1 VRFKN
6 GRRKAPLW
14 AGLELRGA
22 RVGLSRLPIGFVRP
36 RHLQIGAPPLQHLI
50 SFRSAECCERGRC
63 VPAIVGVRV
72 ALAHDELRIVQNN
85 SERQSTSGRSTDC
98 GTGHLIRAFHDIG
111 RMFSL
116 LFPLSHPS
124 PVGHQPRRRVKT
136 GRRNMVSSKAKTVSF
151 VFRGELRVA
160 ACRSLKREPAGTA
173 PSHGRHVTAIIG
185 NHAAHVRQSLLKPA
199 RSRKI
204 EPRPMRAPWR
214 RFQNRIE
221 FWL

>member
-22 RVGLSRLPIGFVRP
+22 RVGLSRLPIGFVWP

-124 PVGHQPRRRVKT
+124 PVGHQPRRRV
-136 GRRNMVSSKAKTVSF
+136 
-151 VFRGELRVA
+151 
-160 ACRSLKREPAGTA
+160 
-173 PSHGRHVTAIIG
+173 
-185 NHAAHVRQSLLKPA
+185 
-199 RSRKI
+199 
-204 EPRPMRAPWR
+204 
-214 RFQNRIE
+214 QNRTTEYGFVEGKNGFICVSWGTFE
-221 FWL
+221 SRRVVRSNGNPPEQPLSGPTRHSNYW

>member
-1 VRFKN
+1 MAITKTRFSGRVDLGSVAKH

-14 AGLELRGA
+14 AGLKLRG
-22 RVGLSRLPIGFVRP
+22 RGLAYPASLSVCPAEASSNR
-36 RHLQIGAPPLQHLI
+36 RHALQHLI

-85 SERQSTSGRSTDC
+85 SERESTSGRSTDC

-124 PVGHQPRRRVKT
+124 PVGHQPRRRVQNRTTEYGFLEGKNGFICVSWGTSSRSVSFAQT
-136 GRRNMVSSKAKTVSF
+136 GTRRNSPLSGPT
-151 VFRGELRVA
+151 
-160 ACRSLKREPAGTA
+160 
-173 PSHGRHVTAIIG
+173 RHS
-185 NHAAHVRQSLLKPA
+185 NY
-199 RSRKI
+199 
-204 EPRPMRAPWR
+204 W
-214 RFQNRIE
+214 
-221 FWL
+221 

>member
-1 VRFKN
+1 MRFKN
-6 GRRKAPLW
+6 GGRKAPLW

-22 RVGLSRLPIGFVRP
+22 RVGLSRLPIGFVWP

-124 PVGHQPRRRVKT
+124 PVGHQLRRRVQNRTTEYGFVGGKNGFICVSWGTSSRSVSFAQT
-136 GRRNMVSSKAKTVSF
+136 GTRRNSPLSRPT
-151 VFRGELRVA
+151 
-160 ACRSLKREPAGTA
+160 
-173 PSHGRHVTAIIG
+173 RHS
-185 NHAAHVRQSLLKPA
+185 NY
-199 RSRKI
+199 
-204 EPRPMRAPWR
+204 W
-214 RFQNRIE
+214 
-221 FWL
+221 